1 MYLVESFVA
10 VAFLAIVLIIYLL
23 WKRYTRLSRFV
34 TDALQVQEEQMLEM
48 QKSLYD
54 SVKVSQILVNILLE
68 RGVFDLDEW
77 DDAKDRLDKM
87 VEQLY
92 IQNSENEETDKK
104 LENELLNMLNIT
116 NTVH

>member
-1 MYLVESFVA
+1 MYLVESLSA
-10 VAFLAIVLIIYLL
+10 VAFLAIVLAIYLL
-23 WKRYTRLSRFV
+23 WKRHVRLSRFV

-68 RGVFDLDEW
+68 RGVFDLEEW

-92 IQNSENEETDKK
+92 IQNSESDDKDKK
-104 LENELLNMLNIT
+104 LENELINMFNIT